1 MIYNIQIGRQG
12 EMLAASILEGYGV
25 YTTHVD
31 LPEDDLWVKTPHDK
45 FFKVQVKSSS
55 RPILHSS
62 HHTLP
67 KYSFALHSMKGYT
80 GIVMYVALDL
90 KLALAVLGTTIKS
103 STLKMKPSEFSKQA
117 QDQSV
122 RKVFKL

>member
-1 MIYNIQIGRQG
+1 
-12 EMLAASILEGYGV
+12 MLAASILEGYGV

-80 GIVMYVALDL
+80 GIVMYVAIDV
-90 KLALAVLGTTIKS
+90 KMMIARLGTTVK
-103 STLKMKPSEFSKQA
+103 TKTVKLKPSDFTQQS
-117 QDQSV
+117 QDRSI
-122 RKVFKL
+122 REVFEL

>member
-1 MIYNIQIGRQG
+1 
-12 EMLAASILEGYGV
+12 MLAASILEGYGV

-62 HHTLP
+62 HHTIA
-67 KYSFALHSMKGYT
+67 KYSFAMHNLRNYKG
-80 GIVMYVALDL
+80 VVLLVAIDA
-90 KLALAVLGTTIKS
+90 KMMIARLGTTVK
-103 STLKMKPSEFSKQA
+103 TKTVKLKPADFTQQS
-117 QDQSV
+117 QDHSI
-122 RKVFKL
+122 REVFEL

>member
-80 GIVMYVALDL
+80 GIVMYVAIDV
-90 KLALAVLGTTIKS
+90 KMMIARLGTTVK
-103 STLKMKPSEFSKQA
+103 TKTVKLKPSDFTQQS
-117 QDQSV
+117 QDRSI
-122 RKVFKL
+122 REVFEL